1 MPRRAGWGPPTL
13 GSGHFRLLKCGG
25 LAEEGCVQAQRCLS
39 ARDHVPWPQ
48 PGRGVFYVSRWNHT
62 SFSHEDP
69 LHRPQLE
76 KFLFLIPDPGESLA
90 ELVSG
95 VKLLDWGGEWEC
107 GGNRDK
113 DLCQR
118 VAQVLA
124 CTSVWNPSVLVGTSG
139 SSR

>member
-1 MPRRAGWGPPTL
+1 M
-13 GSGHFRLLKCGG
+13 
-25 LAEEGCVQAQRCLS
+25 QAQRCLS
-39 ARDHVPWPQ
+39 ARDRVPWPQ
-48 PGRGVFYVSRWNHT
+48 PGRGVFYVSRRNHT

-76 KFLFLIPDPGESLA
+76 KFLFLIPYPGESLA

-107 GGNRDK
+107 GGSRDK

-118 VAQVLA
+118 VAQVLG
-124 CTSVWNPSVLVGTSG
+124 CTSVWNPSLFLSALQAPHAR
-139 SSR
+139 SSPLSFLDFSCLKARLLDFL